1 MKREWQIIA
10 GQRQG
15 CWLGD
20 EVAIPGPGC
29 RGGTPGVADREACR
43 CRSPAG
49 VEALLIVLPSG
60 DYGGYGEGSQKDL
73 TVPVMEEGGST
84 QMPGLC

>member
-20 EVAIPGPGC
+20 EVDIPGPGS
-29 RGGTPGVADREACR
+29 RRGTPGVADREVCR
-43 CRSPAG
+43 RRSPAG
-49 VEALLIVLPSG
+49 
-60 DYGGYGEGSQKDL
+60 
-73 TVPVMEEGGST
+73 
-84 QMPGLC
+84 C